1 MPANTKL
8 KIVSRANILIGG
20 DPIPALDSSTAEAI
34 VGETMYEDI
43 VRDALV
49 NTRWRFAT
57 TQDQLFATGLTP
69 LARWTAEYDMPSD
82 YLMVNSI
89 SVNNWPI
96 NYDIY
101 GDHVYCD
108 AVSTD
113 KVVMDYVYRP
123 DEAKWPPYF
132 TLAVEFLL
140 AGVMAVSIAR
150 DSQLASMMEQKSQ
163 QQLYKARRF
172 DSQQQTTRKL
182 NTSEFL
188 TQRLS

>member
-34 VGETMYEDI
+34 VGETMYEEI
-43 VRDALV
+43 VTSGAE
-49 NTRWRFAT
+49 
-57 TQDQLFATGLTP
+57 P
-69 LARWTAEYDMPSD
+69 LARWGREYEIPGACLMIHAITVSD
-82 YLMVNSI
+82 N
-89 SVNNWPI
+89 PI
-96 NYDIY
+96 KYDVY
-101 GDHVYCD
+101 NEYVYCNAQSSD
-108 AVSTD
+108 TVI
-113 KVVMDYVYRP
+113 MDYTFRP

>member
-43 VRDALV
+43 VRDALL

-57 TQDQLFATGLTP
+57 AQDVVTRTGVTP
-69 LARWTAEYDMPSD
+69 LGRWDSEYDKPSD
-82 YLMVNSI
+82 CLMINAITINDV
-89 SVNNWPI
+89 PI
-96 NYDIY
+96 HYDVYGEYIY
-101 GDHVYCD
+101 CN

-113 KVVMDYVYRP
+113 TVIMDYILRP
-123 DEAKWPPYF
+123 DEKYWPAYF

-140 AGVMAVSIAR
+140 AGVMAISIAR
-150 DSQLASMMEQKSQ
+150 DDKLASLLEQKSER
-163 QQLYKARRF
+163 QLYKARRL
-172 DSQQQTTRKL
+172 DSQQQTTRRL
-182 NTSEFL
+182 DTSEFL
-188 TQRLS
+188 RQRLS

>member
-1 MPANTKL
+1 M
-8 KIVSRANILIGG
+8 KITSG
-20 DPIPALDSSTAEAI
+20 AE
-34 VGETMYEDI
+34 
-43 VRDALV
+43 
-49 NTRWRFAT
+49 
-57 TQDQLFATGLTP
+57 P
-69 LARWTAEYDMPSD
+69 LARWGREYEIPGACLMIHAITVSD
-82 YLMVNSI
+82 N
-89 SVNNWPI
+89 PI
-96 NYDIY
+96 KYDVY
-101 GDHVYCD
+101 NEYVYCNAQSSD
-108 AVSTD
+108 TVI
-113 KVVMDYVYRP
+113 MDYTFRP